1 MKKFLTI
8 VVCAAAF
15 EACQYDD
22 SELWQSVDDLTQ
34 RVEAIESSV
43 GAINS
48 QIETIGD
55 CLDALSA
62 GKVIMK
68 VTPTETGYDLTMS
81 DGSVI
86 SISNGRDGEKGD
98 PGDKGEPGAAG
109 QDGQNGADGHTPV
122 IGVRQAGDG
131 LYYWTVDGEWLLD
144 AQGNQVLAEGR
155 NGETG
160 AAGEAGHTPV
170 IGAAKDD
177 DGAYYW
183 TVDGEWLVDAQG
195 NKIKAS
201 AEETPESLFA
211 SVVENDKE
219 VVITLTSGT
228 VITLPKLTGAAIAWV
243 DEADYNSYYGDTQ
256 PVKITAENI
265 ISATV
270 TAPYGW
276 SASVNLSKNEVNVTA
291 PWVDLDVEYEG
302 YIAII
307 AVTKDN
313 IPVTISKRVTTSCD
327 IADAT
332 KAHDL
337 LNNVIPKYASAAK
350 PFDALFNI
358 TEPQDSYCSVAM
370 TKISAD
376 AVPTVTFNFMQ
387 GGTGQVNIGSSS
399 MTYSGEIYL
408 NIAEGYSLTSSGN
421 FNCPKGSFILSG
433 CYNASFGP
441 YCGLCFI
448 TEGSYVK
455 QFNFRYNTVRLIN
468 CGTIDTL
475 NVTVMAEAVNYGA
488 INTITDTR
496 DNLTIVP
503 VRNMSKASSKF
514 ISKVIEFNPA
524 PGQYGQQGYAS
535 QSAAQGLVGKSGMVS
550 LGMFGG
556 YIIFQFDHSVINLP
570 GTDFVIGGNPMATAA
585 EPGAVMVSFDAN
597 GNGLADDEWYEL
609 KGSLYDAPE
618 TVHGY
623 SITYK
628 KDTDN
633 NCIRWTDNQGGEGT
647 ISWNGTDKKLTWWP
661 KENLSD
667 EYTLS
672 GNKLGIVTMWNAPDL
687 LQGLT
692 YGYSDVLTDDYNTVI
707 GGDNDTKG
715 NKFDISWAVDSQGD
729 PVKLLAVDFIKVYN
743 PVFAIDHNYPS
754 FNEVST
760 EVCKGV
766 SLTPANLPA
775 LMSGIGA
782 WQNGS
787 SF

>member
-8 VVCAAAF
+8 VVCAASLA
-15 EACQYDD
+15 ACQYDD
-22 SELWQSVDDLTQ
+22 SELWRSVDDLTQ
-34 RVEAIESSV
+34 RVEAIEQSV
-43 GAINS
+43 GNLNS
-48 QIETIGD
+48 QIKTISD

-86 SISNGRDGEKGD
+86 SISNGKDGEKGD
-98 PGDKGEPGAAG
+98 QGDKGDQGSTGTTGEA
-109 QDGQNGADGHTPV
+109 GHTPV
-122 IGVRQAGDG
+122 IGVKQDGDG

-160 AAGEAGHTPV
+160 EAGHTPV

-183 TVDGEWLVDAQG
+183 TVDGEWLVDADG

-201 AEETPESLFA
+201 AADGAESLFA
-211 SVVENDKE
+211 SVSENDKE

-243 DEADYNSYYGDTQ
+243 DEADYNSYYGDSQ

-265 ISATV
+265 VSATV

-276 SASVNLSKNEVNVTA
+276 TASINLSKNEVNVTA
-291 PWVDLDVEYEG
+291 PWVDLDVEYDG
-302 YIAII
+302 YIAVI

-313 IPVTISKRVTTSCD
+313 IPVTISKRVTTSYD
-327 IADAT
+327 IANAT
-332 KAHDL
+332 KANDL
-337 LNNVIPKYASAAK
+337 LTNVIPKYASATK
-350 PFDALFNI
+350 QFNALFNI
-358 TEPQDSYCSVAM
+358 TQPQNSYCS
-370 TKISAD
+370 ISTSNITVD
-376 AVPTVTFNFMQ
+376 AVPTVTFNFTQ

-399 MTYSGEIYL
+399 SPYSGEIYL
-408 NIAEGYSLTSSGN
+408 NIGEGYELTSSGN

-433 CYNASFGP
+433 RYNASFGP

-448 TEGSYVK
+448 TEGSYVQ
-455 QFNFRYNTVRLIN
+455 QFNFRYNTVKLIN

-475 NVTVMAEAVNYGA
+475 NVTVTAEAVNYGT
-488 INTITDTR
+488 INTVTDTR

-503 VRNMSKASSKF
+503 VRHMSEASSKF

-585 EPGAVMVSFDAN
+585 EPGAVMVSYDAN
-597 GNGLADDEWYEL
+597 GNGLPDDEWYEL

-628 KDTDN
+628 KDTEN
-633 NCIRWTDNQGGEGT
+633 NCIRWTDNQGEEGT
-647 ISWNGTDKKLTWWP
+647 ISWNGTNKKLAWWP
-661 KENLSD
+661 KENLTD

-672 GNKLGIVTMWNAPDL
+672 GNKIGIVTMWNASDL

-692 YGYSDVLTDDYNTVI
+692 HGYVDVLTDDYNTVI

-715 NKFDISWAVDSQGD
+715 NKFDISWAVDSQGKA
-729 PVKLLAVDFIKVYN
+729 VKLLAIDFIKVYN
-743 PVFAIDHNYPS
+743 PVFAIDHNYPA